1 MIRVL
6 TGRRDTP
13 EWVTDYLREIGG
25 MNLYGSPNFIMFWG
39 ETGRMKRFG
48 HVVMQAESELWPC
61 WHRAMWRAADD
72 ADPMY
77 NLGPSQLWDHSVL
90 GEYPHRGA
98 YHIIQT
104 LCHRYRES
112 GVMITEP
119 QPATLN
125 RNIVNFV
132 ASVAKLH
139 IRDSLAKRERVLKEA
154 KEKEN
159 REIERVIADRLADA
173 TPQWKD
179 AISFSGQVN
188 KHSVVQQ
195 RIEQIERNHAR
206 VLRFRKQVPKGISV
220 AR

>member
-48 HVVMQAESELWPC
+48 HVVMQAESKLWPC
-61 WHRAMWRAADD
+61 WHLAMWRAADD
-72 ADPMY
+72 ADRMF
-77 NLGPSQLWDHSVL
+77 NAGPPELWDYSTL

-104 LCHRYRES
+104 LCRRYRKD

-119 QPATLN
+119 QPKELD
-125 RNIVNFV
+125 RNIVNFT

-139 IRDSLAKRERVLKEA
+139 IRDSYKKRHQVMQEVE
-154 KEKEN
+154 EKKN
-159 REIERVIADRLADA
+159 AEIERQIADRLADA
-173 TPQWKD
+173 SPAWKD